1 MTTINKGDGKF
12 YVGEDEQHPLAEI
25 TFLEKDH
32 LVVVH
37 TYVSE
42 ELRGQGM
49 AAKLVDKMVDYAR
62 EEQKKIDPKCD
73 YTEKKLKQN
82 PDYHDVL
89 LEND

>member
-1 MTTINKGDGKF
+1 MTTIKQGDGKF

-25 TFLEKDH
+25 TFQEKDH
-32 LVVVH
+32 LVVDH

-49 AAKLVDKMVDYAR
+49 AAKLVEKVVGYAR
-62 EEQKKIDPKCD
+62 DEQKKIDPKCD
-73 YTEKKLKQN
+73 YTEKKLKET
-82 PDYHDVL
+82 PEYHDVL